1 MTADGYAR
9 LFTAATGRAV
19 TASFFNTMGERIW
32 NQVRLFNLDEGL
44 DARDDRLPR
53 RFVDEPLPSGPHKG
67 RRISYVDMDV
77 LLTDYYR
84 LRGWDSDGRPRT
96 AKLAALGLQPSRRF
110 EVGGTARPLSPPPP
124 ES

>member
-1 MTADGYAR
+1 M
-9 LFTAATGRAV
+9 FNAATGRDVAP
-19 TASFFNTMGERIW
+19 SFFNEVGERIW

-67 RRISYVDMDV
+67 RRISDDDMTV
-77 LLTDYYR
+77 MLTDYYR
-84 LRGWDSDGRPRT
+84 LRGWDSDGRPRA

-110 EVGGTARPLSPPPP
+110 ELGAPPRPLSPPTHDR
-124 ES
+124 

>member
-1 MTADGYAR
+1 M
-9 LFTAATGRAV
+9 FNAATGRDVAP
-19 TASFFNTMGERIW
+19 SFFNEVGERIW

-67 RRISYVDMDV
+67 RRISDEDMDV

-84 LRGWDSDGRPRT
+84 LRGWDAHGRPHA

-110 EVGGTARPLSPPPP
+110 EVGDPPRPLSPTTRD
-124 ES
+124 S